1 MDTPFEIIP
10 VTEDNVDKV
19 GFFCYMS
26 KRKEPGWKQKR
37 EWLSQRF
44 QEGLKILML
53 NEIGRRITAFIEYI
67 PGENAWRAVHAPGYM
82 VIHCLWVVGQGRG
95 KGFGSRLIEACVDD
109 ARAQSKLG
117 VVMVTSDKPWLAEKK
132 AFLRNGFEEVDQAP
146 PSFQLLVKQLKPG
159 LAPCFP
165 TDWEERQARFGDGLT
180 VIRTAQCPYME
191 NATHQVE
198 RIGEKLNIPVKV
210 IEFQT
215 AQELREHAPNPYGTF
230 SVIKDGKLLS
240 YYYLTEAD
248 YAKLETPTG

>member
-1 MDTPFEIIP
+1 MDTLYELIP

-53 NEIGRRITAFIEYI
+53 NEVGRRITAFIEYI
-67 PGENAWRAVHAPGYM
+67 PGEYAWRAVHAPGYL

-95 KGFGSRLIEACVDD
+95 KGFGSQLIEACVED

-117 VVMVTSDKPWLAEKK
+117 VVMVSSDRPWLADK
-132 AFLRNGFEEVDQAP
+132 APFLHNDFTEIDQAP
-146 PSFQLLVKQLKPG
+146 PSFQLLLKHLKPG
-159 LAPCFP
+159 PAPYFP
-165 TDWEERQARFGDGLT
+165 TDWEQRQARFGSGLT
-180 VIRTAQCPYME
+180 VIRTGQCPYME
-191 NATHQVE
+191 NATLQVE
-198 RIGEKLNIPVKV
+198 RIGEKTHTPVKV
-210 IEFQT
+210 VEFKT
-215 AQELREHAPNPYGTF
+215 AQELQQNAPAPYGTF
-230 SVIKDGKLLS
+230 SVVKDGKLLS

-248 YAKLETPTG
+248 YSKLETPAG